1 VRLWDL
7 GTGKEKANLRNAPG
21 GESVVA
27 FSHDGRTLA
36 AASFRQQANPVSVTL
51 WALDGPAPREVA
63 RLPTSQQLYPR
74 RLIFFPG
81 DRRLALLDMYGVVM
95 IWDLVSGQLPHEWNI
110 APGPQDLVVAEDG
123 RHLALVNGNGT
134 VSILRVPAPS
144 AAPIPFQP
152 LTLVGQPAPI
162 PDVKSWTIQQ
172 KTAIG
177 QDPPCSLRA
186 AQAAW
191 SPDGRR
197 VAFSDDIQ
205 NRLLVW
211 DLVRGEL
218 VVTRPASFFSWQP
231 LAWSPD
237 GKILAQPQD
246 DQVLLLETAGFTLDG
261 KLPVK
266 AVRAVAFLPEGKLVT
281 AAGTRVQV
289 WDTTTHQAGQS
300 IDHPSDVARLEPA
313 PDGGRVFVVGSDR
326 QGVLYALEDG
336 RPLGPARFG
345 MQVEC
350 PPAWSADGKW
360 LAAAMRHNLWDFLA
374 VWDGR
379 TGQPVG
385 QRLVSEGVRAIGW
398 SPSGEELTCWL
409 ARGDLRRLHRQRSGS
424 YLVGSLP
431 PVPLSDRGSGRFLPG
446 GRLLATNSN
455 HELYLWDAATGQP
468 RGALVA
474 LPQGQWLAVSDEGH
488 YRGSPG
494 IEKEIVYV
502 VQPEAGPQK
511 VLTPA
516 EFAKKYGWKNDPE
529 KVKLA
534 GN

>member
-1 VRLWDL
+1 
-7 GTGKEKANLRNAPG
+7 
-21 GESVVA
+21 
-27 FSHDGRTLA
+27 
-36 AASFRQQANPVSVTL
+36 
-51 WALDGPAPREVA
+51 
-63 RLPTSQQLYPR
+63 
-74 RLIFFPG
+74 
-81 DRRLALLDMYGVVM
+81 M
-95 IWDLVSGQLPHEWNI
+95 
-110 APGPQDLVVAEDG
+110 
-123 RHLALVNGNGT
+123 
-134 VSILRVPAPS
+134 
-144 AAPIPFQP
+144 
-152 LTLVGQPAPI
+152 
-162 PDVKSWTIQQ
+162 
-172 KTAIG
+172 
-177 QDPPCSLRA
+177 
-186 AQAAW
+186 
-191 SPDGRR
+191 
-197 VAFSDDIQ
+197 
-205 NRLLVW
+205 
-211 DLVRGEL
+211 
-218 VVTRPASFFSWQP
+218 
-231 LAWSPD
+231 
-237 GKILAQPQD
+237 
-246 DQVLLLETAGFTLDG
+246 LLLETAGFTLDG
-261 KLPVK
+261 KLPAK
-266 AVRAVAFLPEGKLVT
+266 GVRAVAFLPEGKLVT

-289 WDTTTHQAGQS
+289 WDTATHQVVLS
-300 IDHPSDVARLEPA
+300 LDHPSQVARLEPA
-313 PDGGRVFVVGSDR
+313 PDGGRLFVVDSDR
-326 QGVLYALEDG
+326 QGVLYALKDG
-336 RPLGPARFG
+336 KPLGQAHFG

-385 QRLVSEGVRAIGW
+385 ERLVSEGVRAIGW

-424 YLVGSLP
+424 YLVGSRS

-516 EFAKKYGWKNDPE
+516 EFAKKYGWKNDPD